1 MASTLKVDTIT
12 HTGGTTGITI
22 DNAGRTQTPNT
33 VCVRVTGTG
42 DYVSMNNELM
52 KFTVIVNQ
60 TGGSNYNT
68 STKLFTCPLD
78 GWYEASCHV
87 LTQSAQA
94 GELQLQVAGTTVAR
108 QYMHND
114 RGMNAHNVIYCS
126 ANQTI
131 GWYWANTGSIH
142 YQGGV
147 DAYSS
152 ATYRLIG

>member
-33 VCVRVTGTG
+33 VCVRVSGTG
-42 DYVSMNNELM
+42 DYVSMSNELM

>member
-33 VCVRVTGTG
+33 VCVRVSGTG
-42 DYVSMNNELM
+42 DYVSMSNELM

-87 LTQSAQA
+87 LIQSAGA

-114 RGMNAHNVIYCS
+114 RGMNAHNVVYCS

-131 GWYWANTGSIH
+131 GWYWANTGAIH